1 MMAAVFLGMHRGS
14 AARFSFLLSIPLILG
29 GGVFKAVLLV
39 QGGEPVQWGALL
51 LGIILSALS
60 AFACI
65 HWFLQFIQKF
75 SFTPFVIYRLLLGAV
90 LLVIF
95 V

>member
-1 MMAAVFLGMHRGS
+1 MQTEQHVDWGAPGLG
-14 AARFSFLLSIPLILG
+14 
-29 GGVFKAVLLV
+29 AVL
-39 QGGEPVQWGALL
+39 
-51 LGIILSALS
+51 SAIS

-90 LLVIF
+90 LLVLF